1 MLRPLRGCMAA
12 RAEAVAALP
21 AALAPL
27 GTELLTAVEAA
38 ASSCEQGRQPLEY
51 LRRAPVPVRQ
61 LNPVFEDRR
70 PRGAPKSRKEEKEE
84 LVRLQRTHKK
94 ELRGAA
100 KEVRRL
106 LLVLRFG
113 GILGGLDSFLDLICS
128 ELG

>member
-1 MLRPLRGCMAA
+1 MLRPLRSCMAA

-100 KEVRRL
+100 KEVR
-106 LLVLRFG
+106 
-113 GILGGLDSFLDLICS
+113 SFLAIRTAFS
-128 ELG
+128 AS